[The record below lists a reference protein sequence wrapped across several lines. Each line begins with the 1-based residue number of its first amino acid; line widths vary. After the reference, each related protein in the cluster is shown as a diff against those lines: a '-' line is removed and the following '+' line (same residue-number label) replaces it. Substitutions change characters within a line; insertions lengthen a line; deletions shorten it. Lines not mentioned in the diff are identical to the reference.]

1 MPRKNLV
8 YSEQDVISTLASIH
22 NVPVS
27 RISVVHSAGFD
38 DGPRGYSP
46 ASFTITVD
54 VTDEDKEESK

>member
-1 MPRKNLV
+1 MPRKNLI
-8 YSEQDVISTLASIH
+8 YSEQDAVATLAGIH

-54 VTDEDKEESK
+54 VTKESKEESK